1 MCCYQQCIL
10 LWGGDGRQEEQ
21 EEEEAVWFRRRRY
34 SLIYPR
40 KAQRNWRRTRRT
52 KLNQQRKA
60 DSTGL
65 RNFYLSQTSWK
76 TFKVVCY
83 GMHLKFDFTVD
94 IAHL

>member
-1 MCCYQQCIL
+1 MDIMDGQGVGKYYQHMTLNLLRAVMCCYQQWIL
-10 LWGGDGRQEEQ
+10 LWGGDGRQKEQ
-21 EEEEAVWFRRRRY
+21 EKEEEESVWFHRGRD

-65 RNFYLSQTSWK
+65 SHF
-76 TFKVVCY
+76 
-83 GMHLKFDFTVD
+83 
-94 IAHL
+94 